1 MVIRVPERQTGEPYA
16 QVTSAVRDLAD
27 LYGLRVVV
35 DGSPNSIPPE
45 LLTTKREMVTDVEP
59 MSKEQI
65 ESIPEF
71 KVLID
76 FLKSHNLDEPVWK
89 MIGGS
94 PIDYFKLKKLVVK
107 MLSMP
112 DTTSDVVV
120 NQVKN
125 HLQSVLS
132 DSLNKNIL
140 NSSLNTKQ
148 IIKIFREKKV
158 IKIPKA
164 ELEAM
169 GFLLDYPNKVF
180 REVKTMGHWFV
191 EPSSP
196 AVSLIISENVT
207 DDDRVDEL
215 RDKLFKIH
223 SSYIKIHSS

>member
-1 MVIRVPERQTGEPYA
+1 MVIRVPERLSGQNYA
-16 QVTSAVRDLAD
+16 DVPAAVRDLAD

-45 LLTTKREMVTDVEP
+45 LLATKRETVIAVEP

-89 MIGGS
+89 VLGGS
-94 PIDYFKLKKLVVK
+94 PADYLKLKGAIINDKLT
-107 MLSMP
+107 LS
-112 DTTSDVVV
+112 DTVSDELV

-125 HLQSVLS
+125 YLQSVLS
-132 DSLNKNIL
+132 DSLNKNVL

-148 IIKIFREKKV
+148 IIKIFKEKKTT
-158 IKIPKA
+158 KIPMA
-164 ELEAM
+164 ELEAL

-180 REVKTMGHWFV
+180 REVKTMEGWYI
-191 EPSSP
+191 EPSS
-196 AVSLIISENVT
+196 ASVSLLITENVQNGKGV
-207 DDDRVDEL
+207 REL
-215 RDKLFKIH
+215 LDKLFKTLE
-223 SSYIKIHSS
+223 K